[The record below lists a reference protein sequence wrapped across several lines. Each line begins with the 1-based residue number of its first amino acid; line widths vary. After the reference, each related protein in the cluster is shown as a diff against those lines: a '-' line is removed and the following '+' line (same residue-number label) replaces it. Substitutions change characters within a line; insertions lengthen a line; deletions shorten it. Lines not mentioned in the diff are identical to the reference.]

1 MTFYPLIADAIKR
14 MYYLMK
20 GYKIMKRN
28 IFSVLLLCLVIVSIC
43 VFNGCNA
50 EEIEAT
56 IIENDAKADDRV
68 NDAIAKAES
77 EVNAAAKEAA
87 DNLAAAKS
95 ELETLIAAG
104 AAADADAIQA
114 AVAGFNA
121 AIAEAEETI
130 AAAQTAIEETKTA
143 LDKVNADLAA
153 AYGAADDAIIAD
165 LNTTKADLKAAK
177 EANEALADALD
188 LAVADLEAAI
198 KAASADVA
206 GAAEQNLAA
215 LRAELLDTIA
225 NGDFVTAEK
234 LSAAISKAVNS
245 LMSTISAVQAAD
257 MKYADARVDALDK
270 ELSLAIEQVA
280 NAAAASL
287 KAAVEKIDAAM
298 AADADAL
305 VAAIADY
312 NALVD
317 AAEAAAT
324 LANNELKAE
333 LEKNIADSDK
343 AVADK
348 AADDLAAAVAKIDD
362 AMAKDAAALTAAI
375 ADYNALVDAAEAA
388 AEAANA
394 ALEAKINAAIADAKT
409 DLQASI
415 QTVADEAAA
424 DLAAAVATINDA
436 MAKDAA
442 ALTAAVAE
450 YKDLVAKAEAAA
462 NAAATLANN
471 ELKAELEKNIADSD
485 KAVADKAAA
494 DLAAAVAKIDA
505 AMAADADALTDAI
518 AEYKALVAAAE
529 AAADAANV
537 TLEEKLNAA
546 IDAVD
551 AKLQAS
557 IQAVADKAAADLA
570 AAVKALEDKLAANSD
585 NLSADLVAAVEE
597 LEALVAK
604 AEAAAE
610 AADTTIVEELNIV
623 IENSAKEVADAAT
636 KALDDAKLALEAEI
650 ADLKAGTAADL
661 EAAKSK
667 LEEEIDLIKGALD
680 SLSDTTDGNF
690 SSLTNAINDKIAADI
705 KEAQELADKTY
716 IIIDAWNEATEMIIE
731 AMLTLNDQKTAI
743 NVNLYYAPEQKTI
756 DAIFETYRIKL
767 YRAVNPEAVNA
778 ILAGENSFVAAVA
791 KLDTK
796 ADIIYT
802 NLTKLGSTVS
812 DVVYGDAWLDV
823 LDEVAADLAAEIDPA
838 VVESLEKVTAL
849 YDELRAQ
856 YNLLAAQ
863 MAEVADLNNRVDA
876 LIAAIAD
883 YGYTAVNKAEYEA
896 IIADV
901 AAWDKVLDDA
911 AAHADNYAAIERAD
925 IEKLTADYTA
935 AIDAYVAYRNATI
948 DKLDDYAADTYV
960 YNYTADGSELAALE
974 AADKAYAEWLAD
986 VLYRGFNAD
995 VALLDDLYAD
1005 LCVALARANALE
1017 AANTKADEIEALVE
1031 QLSGQLTN
1039 MSVVKSEYQDTLN
1052 TILAEQAA
1060 WIKTYFDEYSE
1071 EKVAGNANYDILDHA
1086 AIDAV
1091 KALYDEKLGALEEL
1105 ENNLAEALT
1114 KIETIDIYSAD
1125 ELAAASAAYT
1135 ALTNKLGDLGYKLD
1149 DVDAS
1154 AVTNTIATKTVEYKA
1169 LVKEAVD
1176 AYKLLTVLAKAD
1188 VTLAKEAE
1196 VDALV
1201 AWYNTYL
1208 AVDVKDA
1215 DAELPVE
1222 ELELADDLVITA
1234 AKVADAKAA
1243 YAAFVELTA
1252 AKAEEL
1258 AKLEDALEALVDK
1271 TPAIALRAEIAAVY
1285 AQYNAWLNGDNAPEG
1300 YKGDVQFVPVTADVD
1315 AIAPLKAKLD
1325 TLDAAVKNLVK
1336 EAADAYKLLTVLAKA
1351 DVTLAKEIEVNAL
1364 VDWYN
1369 TYLVMDIKDAATEL
1383 AADIVLEDV
1392 TITAA
1397 KVADAK
1403 AAYAAFVELTAAK
1416 DDEFKTLKAEL
1427 EALVDKDPSTALRD
1441 EITTAYAHYDAWLNG
1456 EGRPDT
1462 YNKEQFIP
1470 VDPSVLD
1477 VLYIDLVALDG
1488 KVEDLETRL
1497 ADIKTAIGELVVD
1510 YKKLAT
1516 LVERNDAKAALAA
1529 VKSDI
1534 EVFTADNDDVYC
1546 FADYE
1551 DVLDAAQLAIDIAD
1565 ELATFT
1571 ARYDALKVDL
1581 DAIADAN
1588 VKNSLLDRAGDALA
1602 AAEAAVLANDAPA
1615 KALATA
1621 NFDLFDYTV
1630 EQYNLAIVAAG
1641 ADETLKAKVYELYV
1655 LLDNHADMEV
1665 NTALATDEAKI
1676 ANIEEQLGVQ
1686 KKIVED
1692 TFDVVINPA
1701 P

>member
-1 MTFYPLIADAIKR
+1 
-14 MYYLMK
+14 
-20 GYKIMKRN
+20 
-28 IFSVLLLCLVIVSIC
+28 
-43 VFNGCNA
+43 
-50 EEIEAT
+50 
-56 IIENDAKADDRV
+56 
-68 NDAIAKAES
+68 
-77 EVNAAAKEAA
+77 
-87 DNLAAAKS
+87 
-95 ELETLIAAG
+95 
-104 AAADADAIQA
+104 
-114 AVAGFNA
+114 
-121 AIAEAEETI
+121 
-130 AAAQTAIEETKTA
+130 
-143 LDKVNADLAA
+143 
-153 AYGAADDAIIAD
+153 
-165 LNTTKADLKAAK
+165 
-177 EANEALADALD
+177 
-188 LAVADLEAAI
+188 
-198 KAASADVA
+198 
-206 GAAEQNLAA
+206 
-215 LRAELLDTIA
+215 
-225 NGDFVTAEK
+225 
-234 LSAAISKAVNS
+234 
-245 LMSTISAVQAAD
+245 
-257 MKYADARVDALDK
+257 
-270 ELSLAIEQVA
+270 
-280 NAAAASL
+280 
-287 KAAVEKIDAAM
+287 
-298 AADADAL
+298 
-305 VAAIADY
+305 
-312 NALVD
+312 
-317 AAEAAAT
+317 
-324 LANNELKAE
+324 
-333 LEKNIADSDK
+333 
-343 AVADK
+343 
-348 AADDLAAAVAKIDD
+348 
-362 AMAKDAAALTAAI
+362 
-375 ADYNALVDAAEAA
+375 
-388 AEAANA
+388 
-394 ALEAKINAAIADAKT
+394 
-409 DLQASI
+409 
-415 QTVADEAAA
+415 
-424 DLAAAVATINDA
+424 

-450 YKDLVAKAEAAA
+450 YKALVAAAEAAA

-494 DLAAAVAKIDA
+494 DLAAAVAKIEA
-505 AMAADADALTDAI
+505 AMAADADALAAAI
-518 AEYKALVAAAE
+518 AEYKALVDAAE
-529 AAADAANV
+529 AAADAANAA
-537 TLEEKLNAA
+537 LEERLNAA

-551 AKLQAS
+551 ADLQAS
-557 IQAVADKAAADLA
+557 IKAVADKAAADLA

-597 LEALVAK
+597 LEALVAA

-636 KALDDAKLALEAEI
+636 KALDDAKLALEAKI
-650 ADLKAGTAADL
+650 AELKAGTAADL

-667 LEEEIDLIKGALD
+667 LEEEIALIKGALD
-680 SLSDTTDGNF
+680 DLTENTDGNF
-690 SSLTNAINDKIAADI
+690 SSLTTAIENKIAADI

-716 IIIDAWNEATEMIIE
+716 IIIDAWNEATDMIID
-731 AMLTLNDQKTAI
+731 AMIKLNDQKTAI
-743 NVNLYYAPEQKTI
+743 NVDLYYATEQKTI

-767 YRAVNPEAVNA
+767 YRAVNAEAVEA

-791 KLDTK
+791 ALDTK
-796 ADIIYT
+796 ADVIYT
-802 NLTKLGSTVS
+802 KLTKLGSTVS
-812 DVVYGDAWLDV
+812 DVVYGDAWLKV
-823 LDEVAADLAAEIDPA
+823 LNEVAADLAAETDPA
-838 VVESLEKVTAL
+838 VKESLEKVTAL
-849 YDELRAQ
+849 YEDLRDQ
-856 YNLLAAQ
+856 YDLLAAQ

-883 YGYTAVNKAEYEA
+883 YGYTADNKAEYEA

-925 IEKLTADYTA
+925 IEKLTSDYTA

-948 DKLDDYAADTYV
+948 DALDDYAADTYV

-974 AADKAYAEWLAD
+974 AADKAYDDWRAD
-986 VLYRGFNAD
+986 VLNRGFDAD

-1017 AANTKADEIEALVE
+1017 AANTKANEIEALVE
-1031 QLSGQLTN
+1031 KLRGQLTN
-1039 MSVVKSEYQDTLN
+1039 MSVVKSEYQDTRD

-1060 WIKTYFDEYSE
+1060 WINTYFDNNPNEYPE
-1071 EKVAGNANYDILDHA
+1071 EKVPGNANYDILDHA
-1086 AIDAV
+1086 AIKAV
-1091 KALYDEKLGALEEL
+1091 SDLYDEKLGALEDL
-1105 ENNLAEALT
+1105 EKTLAEALT
-1114 KIETIDIYSAD
+1114 KIETIDIYSAAD
-1125 ELAAASAAYT
+1125 LGAASDAYT

-1149 DVDAS
+1149 DIDAS
-1154 AVTNTIATKTVEYKA
+1154 VVTNTIATKNVEYKA
-1169 LVKEAVD
+1169 LVKAAVEAYND
-1176 AYKLLTVLAKAD
+1176 LTVLAKAD
-1188 VTLAKEAE
+1188 VTLAKEVE
-1196 VDALV
+1196 VNALV

-1208 AVDVKDA
+1208 AVDVKNA

-1222 ELELADDLVITA
+1222 SLKLADDLVITA
-1234 AKVADAKAA
+1234 AEVNNAKAA

-1300 YKGDVQFVPVTADVD
+1300 YKGDIQFVPVTADVD

-1369 TYLVMDIKDAATEL
+1369 TYLVMDIKNAATEL

-1397 KVADAK
+1397 KVEDAK

-1416 DDEFKTLKAEL
+1416 DAEFKALKAEL
-1427 EALVDKDPSTALRD
+1427 EALVDEDKNPPSTALRD
-1441 EITTAYAHYDAWLNG
+1441 AINTAYAHYDAWLNG

-1462 YNKEQFIP
+1462 YNKEQFLP

-1477 VLYIDLVALDG
+1477 DLYIDLVTLDG
-1488 KVEDLETRL
+1488 KVDVLETRL
-1497 ADIKTAIGELVVD
+1497 ADIKTAIGALVVD

-1546 FADYE
+1546 FAAYE

-1571 ARYDALKVDL
+1571 ARYDALKVDV

-1588 VKNSLLDRAGDALA
+1588 VRDSLLKRAGDALA

-1630 EQYNLAIVAAG
+1630 EQYNLAIAAAG

-1676 ANIEEQLGVQ
+1676 ANINEQLVVQ
-1686 KKIVED
+1686 KQIVTD
-1692 TFDVVINPA
+1692 TFGVVINPA